1 MSVVAGIP
9 FVQGILRGGG
19 IGGRSTLSFSFSSL
33 FLSEIEL
40 RDKSKMQAGPTKV
53 CSRLKKDSKVQLL

>member
-9 FVQGILRGGG
+9 FVQGMLRGGG
-19 IGGRSTLSFSFSSL
+19 LSTLSFSFSSL

-53 CSRLKKDSKVQLL
+53 CSRSKKDSKVQLL